1 MSEEAKT
8 QMQEVE
14 DSAWVSRWL
23 VEDYGTQTNSES
35 SSSKDALTPE
45 GKKPKPFH
53 ILSDVVSGIL
63 RPRFSDECPQRIRS
77 IGLACCQHDPARR
90 PTAAQV
96 VRMLEGAD

>member
-1 MSEEAKT
+1 MYSFGVVLSE
-8 QMQEVE
+8 
-14 DSAWVSRWL
+14 L
-23 VEDYGTQTNSES
+23 
-35 SSSKDALTPE
+35 DALTPE